1 MNRRKSS
8 DRPERGGSNRPSRDD
23 GRGRPRR
30 SRPSGDHP
38 QTRESNQGGDSSG
51 QQQQQQRSP
60 RGGRGGGQGE
70 RRGRGGSRGGR
81 RHSGRRQPRTQ
92 APREHVPTGP
102 PEPTLGI
109 LEVMPQGYG
118 FLRLQENNYLADQ
131 KDVHVNTSLIKQF
144 ELQEG
149 LRIEGMAQHSR
160 HGNGVMSLVEI
171 NTVNGYTV
179 EEAKDRL
186 PFSKVISLDP
196 EERIKLET
204 TRDELSM
211 RVLDLVTP
219 IGKGQRGLIVA
230 PPKTGKTTLLKKIA
244 NAIST
249 NHPEMDLVVLLVD
262 ERPEEVTDFRRSV
275 QGEVIASSA
284 DEMARNHVS
293 VAEIVIERARRKV
306 EFGGDTVILLDSLT
320 RLSRAYNVEQRG
332 SGKILSGG
340 IDARTMEKPKKF
352 FGAARNAEQGGSLTI
367 IATALIDTGSR
378 MDEVIFQEFKG
389 TGNMELQL
397 DRRLFDKRVFPC
409 VDIDLSGTRKEEKL
423 IPPDQLPKV
432 QKLRRALSGL
442 DPVQAMDKLLKTLA
456 RTESNEEFLAAIA

>member
-1 MNRRKSS
+1 
-8 DRPERGGSNRPSRDD
+8 
-23 GRGRPRR
+23 
-30 SRPSGDHP
+30 
-38 QTRESNQGGDSSG
+38 
-51 QQQQQQRSP
+51 
-60 RGGRGGGQGE
+60 
-70 RRGRGGSRGGR
+70 
-81 RHSGRRQPRTQ
+81 
-92 APREHVPTGP
+92 
-102 PEPTLGI
+102 
-109 LEVMPQGYG
+109 
-118 FLRLQENNYLADQ
+118 
-131 KDVHVNTSLIKQF
+131 
-144 ELQEG
+144 
-149 LRIEGMAQHSR
+149 
-160 HGNGVMSLVEI
+160 
-171 NTVNGYTV
+171 
-179 EEAKDRL
+179 
-186 PFSKVISLDP
+186 
-196 EERIKLET
+196 
-204 TRDELSM
+204 
-211 RVLDLVTP
+211 VTP

-244 NAIST
+244 NAISI
-249 NHPEMDLVVLLVD
+249 NHPDMDLVVLLVD

-293 VAEIVIERARRKV
+293 VAEIVIERARRSV

-340 IDARTMEKPKKF
+340 IDSRTMERPKKF

-442 DPVQAMDKLLKTLA
+442 DPVQAMDKLLKTLG

>member
-8 DRPERGGSNRPSRDD
+8 DRPEQSGNQPSQNG

-30 SRPSGDHP
+30 SRPAGDNP
-38 QTRESNQGGDSSG
+38 QSRESNPSGDNSG
-51 QQQQQQRSP
+51 QQQQQSRSS
-60 RGGRGGGQGE
+60 RRGRGGGQGE
-70 RRGRGGSRGGR
+70 HRSRGGSRGGR
-81 RHSGRRQPRTQ
+81 RHSGRRSPRVQ
-92 APREHVPTGP
+92 GVREHVPTGP
-102 PEPTLGI
+102 PEPTLGV
-109 LEVMPQGYG
+109 LEVMPQGFG
-118 FLRLQENNYLADQ
+118 FLRLQENNYLADP

-171 NTVNGYTV
+171 GSVNGHTV
-179 EEAKDRL
+179 EEARNRL

-204 TRDELSM
+204 TREELSM

-262 ERPEEVTDFRRSV
+262 ERPEEVTDFRRSI

-293 VAEIVIERARRKV
+293 VAEIVIERARRRV

-340 IDARTMEKPKKF
+340 IDARTMERPKKF

-423 IPPDQLPKV
+423 IPPDQLPKI

-456 RTESNEEFLAAIA
+456 RTECNEEFLAAIA